1 MLFQQGIFAA
11 GRLCQFVLYK
21 AIRSAAL
28 GRFQRP
34 DTPVYLVGNDIAVV
48 VELVEFL
55 GNDRLCHDA
64 CLILG
69 NRQLFKCLGT
79 GKSADTD

>member
-21 AIRSAAL
+21 PVRSAAL

-34 DTPVYLVGNDIAVV
+34 DTPVYLVGNDITVM

>member
-11 GRLCQFVLYK
+11 GRLRQFVLNK
-21 AIRSAAL
+21 PVRSTAL

-34 DTPVYLVGNDIAVV
+34 DTPVYFVGYDIAVV

-55 GNDRLCHDA
+55 GNDCLCHDA

-79 GKSADTD
+79 GKSADAD